1 MHRLSLVVQVCKNI
15 EHIDGK
21 QAILQMKEEG
31 GNWRQMEWIGWYYE
45 YLLDKMN
52 IRNNTPYYSPTG
64 RKVYLDYRIDGILT
78 DLKTH
83 VLNSNAKD
91 VVLNDRKAIEDAVKT
106 EGIVRILLLKGN
118 AVKDDENRSFQ
129 KWHCN
134 LANSNFNPLGRQRK
148 KSFDLTSILLLE
160 INQHNICNLN
170 IMNQG
175 KNSNGKPRPPKFLIK
190 KNDVPLFIKEV
201 Y

>member
-1 MHRLSLVVQVCKNI
+1 
-15 EHIDGK
+15 
-21 QAILQMKEEG
+21 MKEED

-91 VVLNDRKAIEDAVKT
+91 IVLNDRKAIEDNS
-106 EGIVRILLLKGN
+106 RNILCP
-118 AVKDDENRSFQ
+118 VTF
-129 KWHCN
+129 
-134 LANSNFNPLGRQRK
+134 LATK
-148 KSFDLTSILLLE
+148 
-160 INQHNICNLN
+160 
-170 IMNQG
+170 
-175 KNSNGKPRPPKFLIK
+175 IK
-190 KNDVPLFIKEV
+190 
-201 Y
+201 